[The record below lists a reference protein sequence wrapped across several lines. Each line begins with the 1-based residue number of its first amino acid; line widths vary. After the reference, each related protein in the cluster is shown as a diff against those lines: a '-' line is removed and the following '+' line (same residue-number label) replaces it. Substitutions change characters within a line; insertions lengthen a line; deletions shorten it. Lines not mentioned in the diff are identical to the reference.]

1 MEQEFFEAFPTM
13 LGLQGTDEI
22 QSQGIEGVASRT
34 GDKRSDYVVNYY
46 GTAERVGKLFGIN
59 PIVILAQA
67 AIESGWGTST
77 LARLHNNFFGVTAYG
92 QTNEYWKG
100 KKYIS
105 KSSGLPFRSY
115 PNASDG
121 FSDFA
126 RLIKTK
132 YSRAAQAS
140 QSITEYA
147 RLISSSPYINE
158 KNGDNRA
165 KYKELI
171 IRNAIAINLILKKY
185 QSLHN

>member
-1 MEQEFFEAFPTM
+1 MEQEFFEVFPTM
-13 LGLQGTDEI
+13 LGLHGTDEI
-22 QSQGIEGVASRT
+22 LSQGMEGVPTRT
-34 GDKRSDYVVNYY
+34 GDKRTDFVINYY
-46 GTAERVGKLFGIN
+46 GAAERIGKKFGIN

-92 QTNEYWKG
+92 QTNDYWKG

-115 PNASDG
+115 PNSTDG

-126 RLIKTK
+126 RLISSK
-132 YSRAAQAS
+132 YSAAAKAS
-140 QSITEYA
+140 ESVTEYA

-171 IRNAIAINLILKKY
+171 IRNSIAINLILKKY

>member
-13 LGLQGTDEI
+13 LGLHGTDEI
-22 QSQGIEGVASRT
+22 QSQSLEGVPSKT
-34 GDKRSDYVVNYY
+34 GDKRADYVFTHY
-46 GTAERVGKLFGIN
+46 GTAERIGKIFGIN

-77 LARLHNNFFGVTAYG
+77 LARLHNNYFGVTAYG
-92 QTNEYWKG
+92 KTNEYWKG

-115 PNASDG
+115 PTASDG

-126 RLIKTK
+126 RLISTK
-132 YSRAAQAS
+132 YSQAAKAS
-140 QSITEYA
+140 HSITEYA

-171 IRNAIAINLILKKY
+171 IRNAIAITLIAKKY
-185 QSLHN
+185 LSLHN